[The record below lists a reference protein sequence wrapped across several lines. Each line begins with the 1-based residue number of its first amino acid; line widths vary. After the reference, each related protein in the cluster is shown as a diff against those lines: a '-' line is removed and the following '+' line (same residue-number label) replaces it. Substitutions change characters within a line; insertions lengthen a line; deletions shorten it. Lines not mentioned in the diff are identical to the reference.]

1 MKAQKKPIIRNPK
14 PAPQNPSV
22 PEAPESEKKDM
33 ILDAAHII
41 DRNFRN
47 SMVRFTGPIDVPAFS
62 RAYFD
67 AMVHLAWSPGTRFRM
82 MLESM
87 NVLVDMAC
95 IQAGLAPPVVDRRFR
110 DPQWNNWPF
119 SLYKD
124 LFLRHEAYLESRL
137 QGIRGVSEH
146 SNLLIQFLTH
156 QITAMMNPLNFP
168 TTNPEVIRTTMEKGG
183 QNLVKGIQN
192 LIDTLSTHG
201 GELVVRHSRE
211 DFHQVGKT
219 LACTPG
225 KVVYR
230 NRLIELIQYA
240 PVTDKVC
247 GTPILLVP
255 AWINKFYVLDLSPH
269 NSMVRYLVEQGF
281 TVFILSWKNV
291 DGTYRH
297 DGIDSYVKNGLLES
311 IAEIRKITGSDGVH
325 LAGYCM
331 GAILCSIAA
340 AYLRGQE
347 DTSIKTL
354 SCFAAQ
360 LDFSDAGDLRSFIDE
375 SQITF
380 LKDLMEE
387 KGYLAKSN
395 MMQTYSLLR
404 PRDLYWN
411 YLIDEFFLGKEPFNL
426 DFLFWNDDGT
436 RMPMALHIDIL
447 ERLYLEDQLT
457 EGKFRMADGR
467 SIDLRNI
474 DMDLY
479 SVGTLK
485 DHIAPWKS
493 VYRIPHFVTSPIKF
507 ILASSGHI
515 AGIINPP
522 GEKGHYHTD
531 GILGQGAEHWLAT
544 AQMHEG
550 TWWPDWT
557 DWMRERSQPEP
568 AKLPWPPEKERDL
581 GAAPG
586 SYVMEK

>member
-14 PAPQNPSV
+14 PATLNPPV
-22 PEAPESEKKDM
+22 QKEEEAGDPMLE
-33 ILDAAHII
+33 AAHII
-41 DRNFRN
+41 DRNFRK
-47 SMVRFTGPIDVPAFS
+47 SMVRFTGPIDIPAFS

-67 AMVHLAWSPGTRFRM
+67 ALVHLAWSPGTRFRM
-82 MLESM
+82 MLE
-87 NVLVDMAC
+87 NVQFFSDLFAIQSGMAKS
-95 IQAGLAPPVVDRRFR
+95 GVDRRFR
-110 DPQWNNWPF
+110 DPEWENWPY

-124 LFLRHEAYLESRL
+124 LFLRLEEHLETRFKD
-137 QGIRGVSEH
+137 IRGVSEH
-146 SNLLIQFLTH
+146 SNLLVQFLTH

-168 TTNPEVIRTTMEKGG
+168 LSNPEVVRTTLEQGG
-183 QNLVKGIQN
+183 QNITKGIQN

-240 PVTDKVC
+240 PMTDKVQ

-255 AWINKFYVLDLSPH
+255 AWINKFYILDLSPH
-269 NSMVRYLVEQGF
+269 NSMVRYLTEQGF

-291 DGTYRH
+291 DGSYRH
-297 DGIDSYVKNGLLES
+297 DGIDSYVKNGLVES
-311 IAEIRKITGSDGVH
+311 IAEIRKITGSEGVH

-347 DTSIKTL
+347 DTSIQTL

-387 KGYLAKSN
+387 EGYLPKAN

-436 RMPMALHIDIL
+436 RMPMTLHIDIL

-479 SVGTLK
+479 SVGTMK

-507 ILASSGHI
+507 VLASSGHI

-531 GILGQGAEHWLAT
+531 GILGQGPEHWLAT
-544 AQMHEG
+544 AHMHEG
-550 TWWPDWT
+550 TWWPDWVA
-557 DWMRERSQPEP
+557 WLRERSQPET
-568 AKLPWPPEKERDL
+568 AKLPWPPMQGRDL
-581 GAAPG
+581 GPAPG
-586 SYVMEK
+586 TYVMEK